1 MSHHAHPPALR
12 YGAVQALDG
21 AADGALYSDLYGDLQ
36 GVGLS
41 SPCTSPATRAAAVP
55 ASSIASPPSSQ
66 TRHSAVLA
74 TDATKCLQRGSR
86 QRKRGPSSAPPTTDT
101 GAGSGAGAGAVGG
114 GAQGR
119 YLAVRIQ
126 RRGAGLAQVPVP
138 AGGHRWPGAGKPRP
152 AIGPAWLAA
161 VAAQGSGCRSHTLG
175 RGHDSS
181 KH

>member
-1 MSHHAHPPALR
+1 M
-12 YGAVQALDG
+12 
-21 AADGALYSDLYGDLQ
+21 
-36 GVGLS
+36 
-41 SPCTSPATRAAAVP
+41 
-55 ASSIASPPSSQ
+55 ASPPSSQ

-74 TDATKCLQRGSR
+74 TGATKCFQRGSR

-126 RRGAGLAQVPVP
+126 RRGAGLGEVPVP
-138 AGGHRWPGAGKPRP
+138 AGGQRWPGAGKPCP

>member
-1 MSHHAHPPALR
+1 M
-12 YGAVQALDG
+12 
-21 AADGALYSDLYGDLQ
+21 
-36 GVGLS
+36 
-41 SPCTSPATRAAAVP
+41 
-55 ASSIASPPSSQ
+55 ASPPTSQ

-74 TDATKCLQRGSR
+74 TGATKCLQRGSR

-119 YLAVRIQ
+119 YLAVRIW
-126 RRGAGLAQVPVP
+126 RRGAGLCEVPVP
-138 AGGHRWPGAGKPRP
+138 DGGQRWPGAGWPRP
-152 AIGPAWLAA
+152 AIGPPWLAA

-175 RGHDSS
+175 LGHDSS